1 MSLGTDIIDL
11 MAKAEA
17 RGLEIS
23 EITLSERQRDFL
35 IAEFNCADPLH
46 TGYPDKLL
54 TFNGARIVARPE
66 PKKTL
71 ATQLRALADQ
81 VEKLL

>member
-1 MSLGTDIIDL
+1 MSLENDIIDL
-11 MAKAEA
+11 MATANA
-17 RGLEIS
+17 RGVEIS
-23 EITLSERQRDFL
+23 EITLDEDQVDALHVYGRHCSLGINHDAML
-35 IAEFNCADPLH
+35 IR
-46 TGYPDKLL
+46 
-54 TFNGARIVARPE
+54 FNGARVVVRPE